1 MAAKNVLTVREAV
14 QRAREDGLAVSEYSL
29 RQWIKAGKLP
39 SRQAGQKM
47 LLYYPNLVRFI
58 QCEDGGD
65 NIPEPA
71 VYLGGIRRVGV

>member
-1 MAAKNVLTVREAV
+1 MTAKNVLTVREAV
-14 QRAREDGLAVSEYSL
+14 QRARDDGLAVSEYSL

-39 SRQAGQKM
+39 IRQAGQKT
-47 LLYYPNLVRFI
+47 LLYYPNLVHFI

-65 NIPEPA
+65 NIPKPA